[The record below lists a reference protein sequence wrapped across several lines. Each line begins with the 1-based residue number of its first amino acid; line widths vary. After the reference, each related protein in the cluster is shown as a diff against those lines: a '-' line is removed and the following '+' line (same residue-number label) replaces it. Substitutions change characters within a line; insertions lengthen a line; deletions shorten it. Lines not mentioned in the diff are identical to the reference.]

1 MDNNNVNKINNMKH
15 LEKKYGKK
23 LIEFVI
29 KVDALKPEEIKD
41 IEYLEERIETHLEEL
56 KNDFFNLLDNKYINE

>member
-1 MDNNNVNKINNMKH
+1 MDNINVNKINNMKD

-29 KVDALKPEEIKD
+29 KVDALNPEEIKD

-56 KNDFFNLLDNKYINE
+56 DLSSFTN

>member
-1 MDNNNVNKINNMKH
+1 MKD

-56 KNDFFNLLDNKYINE
+56 DKLPFFGSDIIHYNN